1 MFEKKKAFGKGISW
15 IVLIAYE
22 RLLMYCKFATFMHGK
37 GGVNFAELP
46 QKYDFMA
53 DTLKIGHLNCVGPFT
68 CKNLGELATW
78 SCASHTVLQKKG
90 GANEII

>member
-1 MFEKKKAFGKGISW
+1 MQVCTVPCSLIFSTPPPPIASESKVLSSRLWYRNVELTMFEKKKAFGKGISW

-46 QKYDFMA
+46 
-53 DTLKIGHLNCVGPFT
+53 
-68 CKNLGELATW
+68 
-78 SCASHTVLQKKG
+78 
-90 GANEII
+90 